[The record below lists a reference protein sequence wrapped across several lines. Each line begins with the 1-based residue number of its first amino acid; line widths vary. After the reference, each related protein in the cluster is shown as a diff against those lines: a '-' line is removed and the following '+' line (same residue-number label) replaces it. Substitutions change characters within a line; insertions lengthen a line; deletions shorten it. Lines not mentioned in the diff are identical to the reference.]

1 MSQNYWL
8 FGTGVN
14 ILVDELK
21 SNGNYDLIEGTFG
34 SSVETPL
41 HAHGEY
47 DEAIYVI
54 EGEFTVYMPGVTIK
68 AAAGD
73 NIFIPKSTPHAVVS
87 GIDSVNKALT
97 VASPSGF
104 AKLIR
109 NVGTPNTGS
118 GIPAQE
124 PDVLERFLEYSEALG
139 DIILG
144 PPGSRP

>member
-8 FGTGVN
+8 FGTGVK

-34 SSVETPL
+34 PSLETPL
-41 HAHGEY
+41 HAHVEY
-47 DEAIYVI
+47 DEEIYVI
-54 EGEFTVYMPGVTIK
+54 AGEFTIYMPGVTVK
-68 AAAGD
+68 ATAGD
-73 NIFIPKSTPHAVVS
+73 NIFIPKNTPHAVVA
-87 GIDSVNKALT
+87 GTHNVNKALT

-109 NVGTPNTGS
+109 NVGTPNDGS
-118 GIPAQE
+118 GIPVQE
-124 PDVLERFLEYSEALG
+124 PDVLERFLKYSEMLG

-144 PPGSRP
+144 PPGTRP